1 MTNNTASSI
10 TTEYREPRPVMQSP
24 RRYDPTKPG
33 KPGFTPNHA
42 AAGKPATKR
51 PPQRNLEPHE
61 RILANAKREGLSIL
75 VELLNEDE
83 TIVGR
88 VMDFGKY
95 EVIVETEDGA
105 RMCLFKSALRSFHVI
120 HGA

>member
-1 MTNNTASSI
+1 MTNHNAQAI
-10 TTEYREPRPVMQSP
+10 TTEYREPRQVMQSP
-24 RRYDPTKPG
+24 RRFDPSKPS
-33 KPGFTPNHA
+33 KPGFTPPHA
-42 AAGKPATKR
+42 ASGKSQQKR

-61 RILANAKREGLSIL
+61 RILANAKREGLSIH
-75 VELLNEDE
+75 VELLNEDK

-95 EVIVETEDGA
+95 EVIVETEDGV
-105 RMCLFKSALRSFHVI
+105 RLCLFKSALRSFHVI